1 MEALPKGC
9 SSSLPA
15 MVQCTMDMSS
25 QGGFAIRSGRHLHL
39 TALLCVVVLS
49 LVGLLGCETTAYSQS
64 VRIVAEPMNV
74 DGLFAR
80 IEYLRDG
87 RVINW
92 VHLVDGDGDGVIDG
106 KAGPKAD
113 GNWPAGWLW
122 FDDLYRDTVVGETT
136 MSFDGQK
143 VVVTASST
151 YEFVVGEYEVRAAQ

>member
-1 MEALPKGC
+1 
-9 SSSLPA
+9 
-15 MVQCTMDMSS
+15 MSS
-25 QGGFAIRSGRHLHL
+25 QDGFVIKLGRHLRL
-39 TALLCVVVLS
+39 TALLCVIVLA
-49 LVGLLGCETTAYSQS
+49 LGGLLGCETTVYSQS

-74 DGLFAR
+74 DGLFAT

-87 RVINW
+87 RVVNS

-106 KAGPKAD
+106 KSGPKSD

-122 FDDLYRDTVVGETT
+122 FDKLYRDTVVGETT
-136 MSFDGQK
+136 ISFDGQK